1 MKRLHDNLLST
12 MTAAGI
18 PSTVTRED
26 TEEWRGTLVV
36 FILNGNYAKGY
47 KV

>member
-1 MKRLHDNLLST
+1 MKWLHDNLLST
-12 MTAAGI
+12 VTAAGI

-26 TEEWRGTLVV
+26 TEEWKGKLVV
-36 FILNGNYAKGY
+36 FILNGNYVKGY